1 MSTGPL
7 PLLDI
12 SRLTMMWLPG
22 HILSCSCSHKQWQRR
37 NPQVEVSLL
46 PPGDVN
52 TGEAKVAALAIS
64 LAASPGNSPLILEGD
79 SQMVAMAINHPDSLQ
94 NGTSSQQLAQFKSW
108 SASLRPPERQI
119 PKLVIAK
126 WAASHQTF
134 GSIPTNMYPISCFS
148 GKKIKISRATN
159 NRPCFKQSK
168 RKPPTIHQRRSK
180 VEQSHTTVQSL
191 VVSLQP

>member
-37 NPQVEVSLL
+37 NRQVEVSLL

-64 LAASPGNSPLILEGD
+64 LAASPGNSPLILEGE

-94 NGTSSQQLAQFKSW
+94 NGTSSQWLAQYKSW

-126 WAASHQTF
+126 
-134 GSIPTNMYPISCFS
+134 
-148 GKKIKISRATN
+148 
-159 NRPCFKQSK
+159 
-168 RKPPTIHQRRSK
+168 
-180 VEQSHTTVQSL
+180 
-191 VVSLQP
+191 